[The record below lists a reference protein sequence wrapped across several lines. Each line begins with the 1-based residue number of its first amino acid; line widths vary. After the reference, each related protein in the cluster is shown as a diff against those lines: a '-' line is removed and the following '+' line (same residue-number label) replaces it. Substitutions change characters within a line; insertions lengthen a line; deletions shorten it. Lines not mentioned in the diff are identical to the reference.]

1 MPVTLLLC
9 EGVSDSPDAR
19 VLNRLLGGY
28 CTVEPV
34 GSKHVM
40 DTQVL
45 VRRKI
50 SPAATVMGLKD
61 ADFYREWLGPSD
73 TPTPWLKKVAG
84 GQEERLGW
92 SWARKEIEN
101 YLIDPDVVARA
112 LGTKAP
118 PPEVYREILDR
129 AAREISDYTAA
140 RTALSLCRLTLR
152 QLQNKWGTRRGHDR
166 HLFPKNLTRSAC
178 RKEIKRIVKRQ
189 MQATLPEPRQV
200 VFEFKKQ
207 LPLHGTTGFRRAYY
221 LYTYA
226 GKDLLIQMDGDL
238 KQLGFGDFGNFRER
252 ILIGI
257 RDTRDDIATWLIEWD
272 ALRTAIQTFTP

>member
-101 YLIDPDVVARA
+101 YLIDPGAVARA

-118 PPEVYREILDR
+118 RPDVYREILDR
-129 AAREISDYTAA
+129 AARNISDYTAA
-140 RTALSLCRLTLR
+140 RPALSLCRLTFR

-166 HLFPKNLTRSAC
+166 HLFPENLTRSAC
-178 RKEIKRIVKRQ
+178 RTEIKRIVKRQ
-189 MQATLPEPRQV
+189 TQGTLPEPKTV
-200 VFEFKKQ
+200 VMEFKKQ
-207 LPLHGTTGFRRAYY
+207 LPHHAATGLRRARY
-221 LYTYA
+221 LHTYA
-226 GKDLLIQMDGDL
+226 GKDLLIQMDGDF
-238 KQLGFGDFGNFRER
+238 KQLGFGDFGDFRER

-257 RDTRDDIATWLIEWD
+257 RDTPDDIATWLAEWD
-272 ALRTAIQTFTP
+272 SLRTEIQTVTP